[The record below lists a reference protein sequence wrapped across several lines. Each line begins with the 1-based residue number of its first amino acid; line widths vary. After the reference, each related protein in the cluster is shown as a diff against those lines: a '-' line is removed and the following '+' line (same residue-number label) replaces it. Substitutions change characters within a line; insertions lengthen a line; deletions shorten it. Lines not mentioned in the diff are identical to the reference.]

1 MDETNYE
8 ESERSE
14 RSVRSQRNESESRR
28 QLTSRE
34 FFKEAYEN
42 CFRYLNVSSLREAK
56 EMTLGE
62 YFLRMRAYILRQLDD
77 QERAHYQAWLV
88 ARVFPA
94 VDADS
99 GEYVVQHLD
108 EVFDRQKREAEIF
121 SGRPTKEEQKSDAF
135 KRLMRVKERQE
146 AFRKRGGD

>member
-1 MDETNYE
+1 
-8 ESERSE
+8 
-14 RSVRSQRNESESRR
+14 
-28 QLTSRE
+28 
-34 FFKEAYEN
+34 
-42 CFRYLNVSSLREAK
+42 
-56 EMTLGE
+56 MTLSE

-77 QERAHYQAWLV
+77 QERAYYQAWLV

-121 SGRPTKEEQKSDAF
+121 SGQPTKEEQKSDAF

>member
-1 MDETNYE
+1 MG
-8 ESERSE
+8 
-14 RSVRSQRNESESRR
+14 
-28 QLTSRE
+28 
-34 FFKEAYEN
+34 
-42 CFRYLNVSSLREAK
+42 SLREAK

-94 VDADS
+94 VDAEN

-108 EVFDRQKREAEIF
+108 EVFDRQKREAEI
-121 SGRPTKEEQKSDAF
+121 SVVSRQKRSKNQCIQTSDAS
-135 KRLMRVKERQE
+135 
-146 AFRKRGGD
+146 